1 MCNSPWYL
9 AEPNHVCY
17 NKCMKT
23 TKQTILNYLREIKP
37 ELKKK
42 GIDEIALF
50 GSFATNEQNV
60 YSDID
65 IAIKKTPAFLEN
77 YAAYDYF
84 MLVSNLKQEI
94 RLNLHRNSDVFDL
107 DSNSPFPIVLKE
119 R

>member
-1 MCNSPWYL
+1 
-9 AEPNHVCY
+9 
-17 NKCMKT
+17 MKT
-23 TKQTILNYLREIKP
+23 TKQTILNYLSEIKP

-65 IAIKKTPAFLEN
+65 IAIKKTPTFLEN

-84 MLVSNLKQEI
+84 TLVSNIKQKI
-94 RLNLHRNSDVFDL
+94 RFNLHRNSDVFDL
-107 DSNSPFPIVLKE
+107 DSNSSFADRIKREMIYV
-119 R
+119 